1 MHKAD
6 RLSDEDLQLLEAEID
21 EILLATPQVARDLL
35 ADVVRLKR
43 TALIDQFYDVMM
55 AYPGG
60 NLFLGNELVSGRLHG
75 AMESWLMELFNP
87 GIRSGGHIRKHQMEV
102 GAVHARIK
110 VPVSLVMRGFRELKR
125 AIMRDL
131 VNTRNTPEMLALA
144 ANLLTSLLDVAL
156 AIMTAAYVR
165 HTERVTRSDEALRLY
180 SVGQDLAAERE
191 RQRAAV
197 LEWGQHVFFEAQLPE
212 RSQSI
217 ATLSQSEFGLWFS
230 HRAEIIFGAS
240 AEYETI
246 VECIARCDDSVGLIN
261 YDRNTDRIA
270 IIRAIKAEVDKIS
283 ALMALLFDGAIGV
296 NSARDP
302 LTKLLSRQ
310 FLNSAVSREIGL
322 TQDGK
327 PPFCLVTFTL
337 NKYDARRLNVDQHG
351 WDEILRRSAQIVLG
365 MSRSSDS
372 AFRLNDDTFLVVRVE
387 STVDAATH
395 FAQEVSHRITSA
407 HFSANGQTYYDLT
420 LAHSVTAFDGHPDPR
435 HIIRLA
441 EQNLASMVPA

>member
-6 RLSDEDLQLLEAEID
+6 RLSDDDLLLLEAEID
-21 EILLATPQVARDLL
+21 DILTATPQGARDLL
-35 ADVVRLKR
+35 ADIVRLRR

-60 NLFLGNELVSGRLHG
+60 DVFLGNELVSGRLHG
-75 AMESWLMELFNP
+75 AMEAWLMELFNA
-87 GIRSGGHIRKHQMEV
+87 GIRSGGHIRKHQMDV

-125 AIMRDL
+125 MIMRDL
-131 VNTRNTPEMLALA
+131 VNARSTPDTLAMA

-165 HTERVTRSDEALRLY
+165 HSERVTRSDEALRLY

-212 RSQSI
+212 RGQRI

-230 HRAEIIFGAS
+230 HRAEIIFGLS
-240 AEYETI
+240 AEYDTI
-246 VECIARCDDSVGLIN
+246 VDCIDRCDAAIGTIN
-261 YDRNTDRIA
+261 DGQTADRIPL
-270 IIRAIKAEVDKIS
+270 IRSIKGEVDKIS

-322 TQDGK
+322 TQEGK

-387 STVDAATH
+387 STVDAAQH
-395 FAQEVSHRITSA
+395 FAQEVAHRITSA

-420 LAHSVTAFDGHPDPR
+420 LLHSVTQFDGHPDPR

-441 EQNLASMVPA
+441 EQNLAEMAPG